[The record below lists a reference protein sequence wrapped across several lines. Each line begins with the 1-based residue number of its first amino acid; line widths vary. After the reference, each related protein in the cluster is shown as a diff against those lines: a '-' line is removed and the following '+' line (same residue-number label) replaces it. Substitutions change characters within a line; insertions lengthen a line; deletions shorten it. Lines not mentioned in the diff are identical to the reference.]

1 MLYKQFENLIPMK
14 LLALFALI
22 LFTVTSRAQTANSAV
37 VNVAGSSSSQGH
49 IVVDWSVG
57 ELSLVNTVSS
67 IDNQYIIT
75 NGFLQPELPVANNA
89 NPFSPNEV
97 KILPNYGSG
106 RIEVH
111 FMTRQMGTLNMQV
124 FDASGKLLLTS
135 KAVSNGIG
143 SVEKFN
149 LSSFAAG
156 TYFLKIDLHPSLGS
170 VGKSGSYKIVRL

>member
-1 MLYKQFENLIPMK
+1 MK
-14 LLALFALI
+14 VLALFALTLI
-22 LFTVTSRAQTANSAV
+22 ASATHAQTANSAV
-37 VNVAGSSSSQGH
+37 INAGGTSSSQGH

-57 ELSLVNTVSS
+57 ELALVNTVTS

-75 NGFLQPELPVANNA
+75 NGFLQPELPRANNSHH
-89 NPFSPNEV
+89 FSGDEV

-135 KAVSNGIG
+135 KAVSNGVG
-143 SVEKFN
+143 SVERFN
-149 LSSFAAG
+149 LSSYAAG
-156 TYFLKIDLHPSLGS
+156 TYFLKIDLQPSLGS